1 MPKHHTLMESVNL
14 TPKISPMPPLEIG
27 GGGGGTTESIN
38 KTIIAYD
45 IVKAAGK
52 GFPRGLISV
61 VNLKINQGWS
71 PLGGLMYDGGTEWVW
86 QVIVKYD

>member
-1 MPKHHTLMESVNL
+1 MESVNL
-14 TPKISPMPPLEIG
+14 TPENITDAPLEI
-27 GGGGGTTESIN
+27 GGGGTTESIN

-45 IVKAAGK
+45 IVKSSGK
-52 GFPRGLISV
+52 SGFPRELISV

-71 PLGGLMYDGGTEWVW
+71 PLGGLMYDGGTDVW

>member
-1 MPKHHTLMESVNL
+1 MPKHHPLMESVNL
-14 TPKISPMPPLEIG
+14 TPENITDAPLEI
-27 GGGGGTTESIN
+27 GGGGTTESIN

-45 IVKAAGK
+45 IVKSSGK
-52 GFPRGLISV
+52 EFHRDLISV

-71 PLGGLMYDGGTEWVW
+71 PLGGLMYDGGTDVC